1 MIKRQTWIRTREIIF
16 PRTTAEMGHSCE
28 GIKRLQTGAR
38 GLERMELWKSL
49 QVERIGVVGG
59 METKALHRWEMMEP
73 EGCDEDKSYDECL

>member
-1 MIKRQTWIRTREIIF
+1 M
-16 PRTTAEMGHSCE
+16 
-28 GIKRLQTGAR
+28 
-38 GLERMELWKSL
+38 ERMELWKSL

>member
-1 MIKRQTWIRTREIIF
+1 MDKYKGNNLSEDHRWDGSQLWRDKETSDR
-16 PRTTAEMGHSCE
+16 GQ
-28 GIKRLQTGAR
+28 GIGENGA
-38 GLERMELWKSL
+38 LKSL